1 MNRVQH
7 HDHQQLRPA
16 RLADNDELFRMAG
29 LLATSAVPRRESFEP
44 VLAAILDD
52 PGQHIVVA
60 ETATGLAG
68 YLHGLVHPVFHVNGY
83 IGWVEELFVDTDHR
97 GTGLGRA
104 LMEDFES
111 WARGSVGARYI
122 GVATRRADDFYRSIG
137 YLPSATYFKKW
148 FP

>member
-1 MNRVQH
+1 MSRVQQ
-7 HDHQQLRPA
+7 HDHHQLRPA

-29 LLATSAVPRRESFEP
+29 LLATSAVPQRESFER

-52 PGQHIVVA
+52 SEQRIVVA
-60 ETATGLAG
+60 EAATGLAG

-83 IGWVEELFVDTDHR
+83 IGWVEELFVDPDHR

-111 WARGSVGARYI
+111 WARRSVDARYI
-122 GVATRRADDFYRSIG
+122 AVATRRADAFYRSIG
-137 YLPSATYFKKW
+137 YVPSATYFKKS
-148 FP
+148 FS